1 MNTGGKW
8 DEIFTFF
15 TFSLHMSK
23 KSSNF
28 APAKVCTD
36 RMQLSEVIGQSAVK
50 TRMLESLQAGRI
62 AHAQLLTGPAGVG
75 KLPLALA
82 YAQLVS
88 CEHRTADDA
97 CGECASCRAFAQLQH
112 PDLHLVFPITT
123 SDSLDKPVCDDYVN
137 EFRSLILETGGYFD
151 LDDWHARLSDRFKG
165 VQTKQLMIYERE
177 SSEILRKLSL
187 MSFSGGWKTVII
199 WLPERMNETCA
210 NKLLKILEEPPADT
224 LFLLVSDE
232 PQKLLP
238 TILSRVQRVE
248 VPRLSED
255 EIVESLR
262 TTNDSLSF
270 EEALDFAHMANGSL
284 LRARKLAAND
294 AQNARFLEL
303 FQQLM
308 RNAWS
313 VGHKQDYDA
322 LVTLRDWSQEATKM
336 GRDER
341 KAFLDYC
348 MSQVRE
354 NYISNYGEPEMVY
367 QTHTEREFSSR
378 FARFVNDR
386 NVEGLLNEFSLA
398 QRQIEQNANAGIVF
412 FDLAMQMIV
421 LIK

>member
-1 MNTGGKW
+1 
-8 DEIFTFF
+8 
-15 TFSLHMSK
+15 
-23 KSSNF
+23 
-28 APAKVCTD
+28 
-36 RMQLSEVIGQSAVK
+36 
-50 TRMLESLQAGRI
+50 MLESLQAGRI
-62 AHAQLLTGPAGVG
+62 AHAQLLTGPSGVG
-75 KLPLALA
+75 KMALALA
-82 YAQLVS
+82 YAQAVS

-97 CGECASCRAFAQLQH
+97 CGECPSCRAFAQLQH

-123 SDSLDKPVCDDYVN
+123 SDSIDKPVCDDYLAD
-137 EFRSLILETGGYFD
+137 FRDMIRETGGYFD
-151 LDDWHARLSDRFKG
+151 LDDWHNRLSEKYKG
-165 VQTKQLMIYERE
+165 VQTKQLTIYERE
-177 SSEILRKLSL
+177 SGEILRKLSL

-210 NKLLKILEEPPADT
+210 NKLLKMLEEPPADT

-255 EIVESLR
+255 DIVDSLR

-270 EEALDFAHMANGSL
+270 EEALDFAHMAGGSL

-294 AQNARFLEL
+294 AQNALFLTL

-308 RNAWS
+308 RSAWS

-322 LVTLRDWSQEATKM
+322 LLTLREWSQDAAKM

-348 MSQVRE
+348 MNQVRE
-354 NYISNYGEPEMVY
+354 NYITNYGEPEMIY

-386 NVEGLLNEFSLA
+386 NVEGLLSQFSLA

-412 FDLAMQMIV
+412 FDLALQMIV